1 MLILSRFA
9 GAARQ
14 LKDALIINPNSPEEV
29 SDALTRALNM
39 DLDER
44 KRRFESLIDNVTR
57 QDVTAWRDDFVAQ
70 LREPAPAQ
78 IKTDGAKFAL
88 TAPAP
93 PLTVRIGG
101 RG

>member
-1 MLILSRFA
+1 M
-9 GAARQ
+9 
-14 LKDALIINPNSPEEV
+14 KEALIINPNSPEEI

-70 LREPAPAQ
+70 LREPVRAPALA
-78 IKTDGAKFAL
+78 KAKGTKSDGTKLAL
-88 TAPAP
+88 AP
-93 PLTVRIGG
+93 PRALAVRAGG
-101 RG
+101 RA

>member
-1 MLILSRFA
+1 
-9 GAARQ
+9 
-14 LKDALIINPNSPEEV
+14 
-29 SDALTRALNM
+29 M

-70 LREPAPAQ
+70 LRDPTPVVAAKPTIKVPPA
-78 IKTDGAKFAL
+78 
-88 TAPAP
+88 
-93 PLTVRIGG
+93 LTVRAGG